1 MKNVIMSSIRPSE
14 LEELVWR
21 DMLYQFPYLYTTI
34 RASIDDFGSDVVKR
48 HINLY
53 WKDKLT

>member
-1 MKNVIMSSIRPSE
+1 MSSTRLSE

-34 RASIDDFGSDVVKR
+34 RASIDDFGSDAVKR
-48 HINLY
+48 HINLF

>member
-1 MKNVIMSSIRPSE
+1 MPSIRPSE

-21 DMLYQFPYLYTTI
+21 DMLYQFPHLYTTI
-34 RASIDDFGSDVVKR
+34 RASIADFGSDAVKE

-53 WKDKLT
+53 WEDKLT

>member
-1 MKNVIMSSIRPSE
+1 MSSTRLSE

-34 RASIDDFGSDVVKR
+34 GASIDDFGYDVVKR

-53 WKDKLT
+53 WKDKLTGE

>member
-1 MKNVIMSSIRPSE
+1 MSSIRPSE

-34 RASIDDFGSDVVKR
+34 GASINDFGSDAVKR
-48 HINLY
+48 HINLF